1 MATAI
6 LRFWTNSGLVLG
18 ADGLK
23 YDVVDQRAIGTDA
36 QKVFEIP
43 GLPAAYAMYGEIG
56 IGDNNPDTPILL
68 DLSQEIRKLLDC
80 DYSSSFDFFAYANRI
95 AAGLHQSIAA
105 TKDRGAIWGGNQES
119 IAPGQVLA
127 RIILCGCF
135 DGTPMQ
141 VNIKFGHLNQR
152 LLPPRVFPVDLQ
164 RSNPEVFG
172 SLPVTQRLFLRQP
185 ESADLSLLEAA
196 KKIERYIQFCD
207 SEKGRKLDP
216 LMCRTIGGH
225 IHIAAITSK
234 GFQWLKPPIGAQQ

>member
-23 YDVVDQRAIGTDA
+23 YDVGVGRAIGTDA

-56 IGDNNPDTPILL
+56 IGDYNPDTPILL
-68 DLSQEIRKLLDC
+68 DLSQEIRKFLEFG
-80 DYSSSFDFFAYANRI
+80 DYSLSFDFLAYANRI
-95 AAGLHQSIAA
+95 AANLHQSIAG

-119 IAPGQVLA
+119 LRPGQVIA
-127 RIILCGCF
+127 RIILCGFF
-135 DGTPMQ
+135 DGTPMEINIRFEH
-141 VNIKFGHLNQR
+141 VNQT

-172 SLPVTQRLFLRQP
+172 SLLVTQRLFRQP
-185 ESADLSLLEAA
+185 ESPDLSLLEAA

-207 SEKGRKLDP
+207 SERGRKLDP
-216 LMCRTIGGH
+216 MCRTIGGR
-225 IHIAAITSK
+225 IHIAAITPK
-234 GFQWLKPPIGAQQ
+234 GFQWLKPPIGA

>member
-23 YDVVDQRAIGTDA
+23 YDLVAKRAVGTDS

-68 DLSQEIRKLLDC
+68 DLSQEIKKFLDLG
-80 DYSSSFDFFAYANRI
+80 DYSLSFDFFAYANRI
-95 AAGLHQSIAA
+95 AANLYQSIAA

-119 IAPGQVLA
+119 ITPERVIA
-127 RIILCGCF
+127 RIILCGFF
-135 DGTPMQ
+135 DGTPMEI
-141 VNIKFGHLNQR
+141 NIRFEHLNQR

-172 SLPVTQRLFLRQP
+172 SFPVMQRFFRQP
-185 ESADLSLLEAA
+185 ESPDLSLLEAA
-196 KKIERYIQFCD
+196 KKIERYVQFCD
-207 SEKGRKLDP
+207 SERGWKLDP
-216 LMCRTIGGH
+216 IMCRTIGGH
-225 IHIAAITSK
+225 IHIAAITPR
-234 GFQWLKPPIGAQQ
+234 GFQWLKPPIGV